1 MTEMQDSK
9 RTDASMITERLRSE
23 IVSGALAPGSKLK
36 LVPLAA
42 RYDVSRGPV
51 REAASRL
58 AAEGLIVIED
68 QRGFRVTPISRAD
81 LLDVTRTRQQIEEL
95 ALRDAIA
102 HGDLAWEGQVMAAC
116 HMLDRVTLTGE
127 DGGHKAEFAA
137 LHRAFHEALVGAC
150 TSHYL
155 RGFRARLYALTDRY
169 RNLAADSYAAGQDRD
184 IAGEHHAIAEAAVAR
199 EADAACALLSA
210 HLGETASTLLA
221 AYPPLFGEDA

>member
-81 LLDVTRTRQQIEEL
+81 LLDVTKEIAAKLQRQ
-95 ALRDAIA
+95 D
-102 HGDLAWEGQVMAAC
+102 D
-116 HMLDRVTLTGE
+116 
-127 DGGHKAEFAA
+127 EFPCGSPQKGRRERGVSPSF
-137 LHRAFHEALVGAC
+137 LGSPVG
-150 TSHYL
+150 L
-155 RGFRARLYALTDRY
+155 
-169 RNLAADSYAAGQDRD
+169 
-184 IAGEHHAIAEAAVAR
+184 
-199 EADAACALLSA
+199 
-210 HLGETASTLLA
+210 
-221 AYPPLFGEDA
+221 